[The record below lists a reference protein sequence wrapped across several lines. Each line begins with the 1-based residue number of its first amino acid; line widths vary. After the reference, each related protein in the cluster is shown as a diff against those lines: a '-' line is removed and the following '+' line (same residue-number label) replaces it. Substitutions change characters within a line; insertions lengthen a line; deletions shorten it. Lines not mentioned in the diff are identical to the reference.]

1 MSLCRYFRSDGFA
14 RRAKAAA
21 SILFG
26 TPGLS
31 GMCAFETAKICA
43 GNYFADQMGR
53 RISAAFVKKMARM
66 SDASN

>member
-14 RRAKAAA
+14 RGAKAVA

-53 RISAAFVKKMARM
+53 RFSAAFVKKMARM

>member
-1 MSLCRYFRSDGFA
+1 MSLCQYFRSDAFA
-14 RRAKAAA
+14 RGAKAAA

-31 GMCAFETAKICA
+31 GMCAFETAKIRV

-53 RISAAFVKKMARM
+53 RLSVAFVKKLARM

>member
-1 MSLCRYFRSDGFA
+1 MSLCRYFRSDAFA
-14 RRAKAAA
+14 RGAKAAA
-21 SILFG
+21 LFSFG

-31 GMCAFETAKICA
+31 GMCDFETAKICD

-53 RISAAFVKKMARM
+53 RLSAAFVKKLARM